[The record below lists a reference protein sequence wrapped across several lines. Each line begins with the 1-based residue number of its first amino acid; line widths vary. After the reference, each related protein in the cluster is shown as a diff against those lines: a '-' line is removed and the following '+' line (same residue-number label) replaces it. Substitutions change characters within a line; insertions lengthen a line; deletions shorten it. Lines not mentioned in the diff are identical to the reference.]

1 MPRRDAYLTDDDD
14 DNTPR
19 RAAAAGGG
27 GVPGWVWVAVAGGA
41 LAVLVVGGLLF
52 ARSNQRE
59 AVMRH
64 EVQRADMMRAEVQAR
79 PPVMAEADHVP
90 GGIAGPGGQPVLSL
104 ARITNSYKSD
114 RAAAEDRYTGQ
125 QLRVRV
131 EVTMT
136 GVRAT
141 GERWVGASV
150 DLGAGPPRG
159 TEPNVIFRLTDGL
172 VAAGTTV
179 VLEVRCD
186 GLLPDPR
193 GGETLTFTDCRVVR
207 E

>member
-14 DNTPR
+14 TPR
-19 RAAAAGGG
+19 RAAASGG

-41 LAVLVVGGLLF
+41 LAVVVLGGLWF
-52 ARSNQRE
+52 ARVNQRD
-59 AVMRH
+59 AMMRH
-64 EVQRADMMRAEVQAR
+64 EVARADMMRAEVQAR
-79 PPVMAEADHVP
+79 PPVMAVPDDAP
-90 GGIAGPGGQPVLSL
+90 GGMAGPGEPPVLSL
-104 ARITNSYKSD
+104 ARITNAYKSN
-114 RAAAEDRYTGQ
+114 RAAAEVRYTNRQ
-125 QLRVRV
+125 WQVRV
-131 EVTMT
+131 EVTVT

-141 GERWVGASV
+141 GERWVGVSV
-150 DLGAGPPRG
+150 DLGAGPPPG
-159 TEPNVIFRLTDGL
+159 TEPNVIFRLTDGP

-179 VLEVRCD
+179 VIEGRCV